1 MTEPGPAPPP
11 SSAPPVPLPP
21 APSRRWPSRV
31 RGWLRRAAI
40 AGCFLAGGAPWP
52 HLAVPLSMMA
62 AGGFLHFLAKG
73 YLVRRKRVTR
83 EGPYRWV
90 RHPFYLANLLLECGL
105 LLFAGA
111 WYAVPVY
118 LAVAHFAYNATMDEE
133 ESDLAAL
140 HGGTWREYAAR
151 VPRLVPWRGPCPRGD
166 GPGFSLL
173 NLVYERE
180 IPRLMRLLS
189 LPLALVWWH
198 AYRAQEGPLFGHDPL
213 PPPSNLHAEVIILFV
228 GTQLS
233 SWFLAAWLRAP
244 RLDGSPRFP
253 PRE

>member
-1 MTEPGPAPPP
+1 MTDPGPAPAAETP
-11 SSAPPVPLPP
+11 AAPLPP
-21 APSRRWPSRV
+21 APARKWPSRL

-40 AGCFLAGGAPWP
+40 ACCFAAGGAPWP
-52 HLAVPLSMMA
+52 HVAVPVAMVA
-62 AGGFLHFLAKG
+62 AGGFLHFLSKG
-73 YLVRRKRVTR
+73 YLVRRRRVTR

-111 WYAVPVY
+111 WWAVPVY

-140 HGGTWREYAAR
+140 HGEAWTGYASR

-180 IPRLMRLLS
+180 LPRLMRLLS
-189 LPLALVWWH
+189 LPLGLLWW
-198 AYRAQEGPLFGHDPL
+198 RAQEGPLLEHAPL
-213 PPPSNLHAEVIILFV
+213 PPPSSFHAEILILFV
-228 GTQLS
+228 GTQVS
-233 SWFLAAWLRAP
+233 SWFLGAWLRAP
-244 RLDGSPRFP
+244 RLDGKPRFP